1 MLYKVKTMK
10 TKNEIKPPKI
20 TEVKIFDKLNV
31 LNKLRLAVISI
42 FVLST
47 LSMILVFV
55 AGFIISV
62 FLILVSYIIVFV
74 LMTKLLII
82 KKL

>member
-1 MLYKVKTMK
+1 MK

>member
-20 TEVKIFDKLNV
+20 PEVKIFDKLDV

-47 LSMILVFV
+47 LSIISIFV
-55 AGFIISV
+55 TDFIISV

-74 LMTKLLII
+74 VMIKLLII

>member
-1 MLYKVKTMK
+1 MLYKVRTME
-10 TKNEIKPPKI
+10 TKNEIKLPKI
-20 TEVKIFDKLNV
+20 PEIKIFDKLDT

-55 AGFIISV
+55 TDFIISV
-62 FLILVSYIIVFV
+62 FLILVSYIIAFV
-74 LMTKLLII
+74 LMIKLLII

>member
-1 MLYKVKTMK
+1 MK

-20 TEVKIFDKLNV
+20 TEVKIFDRLNV

-47 LSMILVFV
+47 LSMILIFV
-55 AGFIISV
+55 TDFIIPV

-74 LMTKLLII
+74 LMIKLLII
-82 KKL
+82 KGL